1 MNIVALDPNL
11 HNRRSFDCGNVALN
25 RFFQDVAAQQMRKD
39 SARTYVLTDNEN
51 PSEIL
56 GFFTITLINL
66 ELGRLPSNLQKKYSS
81 VQSAG
86 LLARLAVNKT
96 HQGKN
101 LGRVLLHRALM
112 KLYQASEIVGFP
124 LIFVDYKDGKA
135 DFYQKFG
142 FLPLPE
148 INNRLYLPIATLR
161 K

>member
-1 MNIVALDPNL
+1 MNIIALDPDL
-11 HNRRSFDCGNVALN
+11 HDRQAFDCGNVALN
-25 RFFQDVAAQQMRKD
+25 RFLREVVAQQMRKD
-39 SARTYVLTDNEN
+39 TARTYVLTVTEN

-66 ELGRLPSNLQKKYSS
+66 ALDTLPNHLQKKYRN

-86 LLARLAVNKT
+86 LLAHLAVDKA

-101 LGRVLLHRALM
+101 LGRLLLHSALV
-112 KLYQASEIVGFP
+112 KLYQASEIISFP

-135 DFYQKFG
+135 DFYKKFG

-148 INNRLYLPIATLR
+148 IEHRLYLPIATLR